1 MKDFAIS
8 KNVILTSYSAVVL
21 KDVKTGVIADLHIGM
36 EETSMISTR
45 LQTVEMTR
53 KTRELIVK
61 HGLERVVLNGDL
73 KYSFGKRLRQEWD
86 ELVNYVEDIQKLAEV
101 VAIKGN
107 HDFYL
112 QNMLKGSEV
121 KETLEIGK
129 YRITHGN
136 LDLKPE
142 KNLLTII
149 GNEHPM
155 IKMKDEVGARFEAN
169 VFVHCKNENV
179 LVIPAFNPLTR
190 GKNIIRGDE
199 WLSPIL
205 GKCDMDSSEI
215 YAIADD
221 DVVALGKL
229 KKLSE
234 YAGQL
239 I

>member
-8 KNVILTSYSAVVL
+8 KNIILTPYLAVVL
-21 KDVKTGVIADLHIGM
+21 KDIKTGVIADLHIGM

-61 HGLERVVLNGDL
+61 HKLERMVLDGDL
-73 KYSFGKRLRQEWD
+73 KYSFGKRTRQEWD
-86 ELVNYVEDIQKLAEV
+86 ELANYAEDIRKLAEV

-112 QNMLKGSEV
+112 QNMLKGAEV
-121 KETLEIGK
+121 RELFEIKK

-142 KNLLTII
+142 KGILTII

-155 IKMKDEVGARFEAN
+155 IKMKDEVGARFEAS
-169 VFVHCKNENV
+169 VFIYCRKENV
-179 LVIPAFNPLTR
+179 LVIPAFNPLSR
-190 GKNIIRGDE
+190 GTNIINETE

-205 GKCDMDSSEI
+205 SRCNMGNSEI
-215 YAIADD
+215 YAIAEDE
-221 DVVALGKL
+221 VVELGKL
-229 KKLSE
+229 KKLRSFV
-234 YAGQL
+234 G
-239 I
+239 

>member
-1 MKDFAIS
+1 MKDFS
-8 KNVILTSYSAVVL
+8 LSRNVILTPYSAAVL
-21 KDVKTGVIADLHIGM
+21 KDIKTGVIADLHIGM

-53 KTRELIVK
+53 KTRELILK
-61 HGLERVVLNGDL
+61 HKLERIVLNGDM
-73 KYSFGKRLRQEWD
+73 KYSFGKRTRQEWD
-86 ELVNYVEDIQKLAEV
+86 ELVNYVENIQKLAEV

-112 QNMLKGSEV
+112 QNMLKGAEV
-121 KETLEIGK
+121 KGIFEMK
-129 YRITHGN
+129 NYRITHGN

-142 KNLLTII
+142 KNIMTII

-155 IKMKDEVGARFEAN
+155 IKMRDEVGAKFETPA
-169 VFVHCKNENV
+169 FVLCKKENV

-190 GKNIIRGDE
+190 GRNIINSDD

-205 GKCDMDSSEI
+205 KRCDVESSEV
-215 YAIADD
+215 YAIAEDE
-221 DVVALGKL
+221 VVALGKL
-229 KKLSE
+229 KNLGK
-234 YAGQL
+234 YAGQP

>member
-8 KNVILTSYSAVVL
+8 KNVILTPYLAVVL
-21 KDVKTGVIADLHIGM
+21 KDIKTGVIADLHIGM

-61 HGLERVVLNGDL
+61 HKLERIVLNGDL
-73 KYSFGKRLRQEWD
+73 KYSFGKRTRQEWD
-86 ELVNYVEDIQKLAEV
+86 ELANYAEDIQKLAEV

-107 HDFYL
+107 HDFYI
-112 QNMLKGSEV
+112 QNMLKGAEV
-121 KETLEIGK
+121 KELFKIKK

-142 KNLLTII
+142 KNILTII

-155 IKMKDEVGARFEAN
+155 IKMRDEVGAKFEAS
-169 VFVHCKNENV
+169 VFVHCKKENV
-179 LVIPAFNPLTR
+179 LVLPAFNPLSR
-190 GKNIIRGDE
+190 GANILNEGE

-205 GKCDMDSSEI
+205 SKCDMGSSEI

-221 DVVALGKL
+221 EVVELGKL
-229 KKLSE
+229 KKLSRLV
-234 YAGQL
+234 G
-239 I
+239 